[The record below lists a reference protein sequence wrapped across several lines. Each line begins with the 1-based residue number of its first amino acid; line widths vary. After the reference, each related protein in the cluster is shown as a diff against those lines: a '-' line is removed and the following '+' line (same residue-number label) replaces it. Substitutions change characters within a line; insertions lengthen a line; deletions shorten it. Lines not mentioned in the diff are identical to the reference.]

1 MSLPTISIPTYN
13 ITVPSTKQKVKYR
26 PYLVKEEKVLLMALE
41 SEDQEQI
48 ADALNQ

>member
-26 PYLVKEEKVLLMALE
+26 PYLVKEEKVLLMALGAKIKNKL
-41 SEDQEQI
+41 QMHW
-48 ADALNQ
+48 NQ